1 MILIDEMKWTKS
13 IKGCLKI
20 PMSLIDYFGIEVI
33 IGAGLCWALGGG
45 FFLVLLLICSP
56 SY

>member
-1 MILIDEMKWTKS
+1 MKWTKS

-33 IGAGLCWALGGG
+33 IGAGLCWTLGGG